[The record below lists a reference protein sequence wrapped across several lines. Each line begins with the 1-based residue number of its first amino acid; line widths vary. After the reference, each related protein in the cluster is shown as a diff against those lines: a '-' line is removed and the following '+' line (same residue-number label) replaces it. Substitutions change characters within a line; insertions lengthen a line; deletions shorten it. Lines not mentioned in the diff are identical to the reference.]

1 MSRREMMFFVAGVAL
16 TTAFTTLFFAASHA
30 ETNTASVANA
40 AASVS
45 ADITTAS
52 AVAATAHGSNDAASF
67 DANTVRTAQLISNQ
81 PSANAGSLDDV
92 TERLA
97 TRLASN
103 GGSDADW
110 RLLAESYDYLGK
122 LQEAADARSH
132 IAIASAQASRVK

>member
-1 MSRREMMFFVAGVAL
+1 MFFVAGVAL
-16 TTAFTTLFFAASHA
+16 TSAFAALFFAAGHA
-30 ETNTASVANA
+30 DTNTASVAANTA
-40 AASVS
+40 TASV
-45 ADITTAS
+45 
-52 AVAATAHGSNDAASF
+52 VAATAHPANDAASF

-81 PSANAGSLDDV
+81 SSANAGSLDEV
-92 TERLA
+92 TEKLA

-110 RLLAESYDYLGK
+110 RLLAESYDYMGK

>member
-16 TTAFTTLFFAASHA
+16 TTAFTGLFFAASHA
-30 ETNTASVANA
+30 ETNTASVAHTGAAAPVA
-40 AASVS
+40 AAS
-45 ADITTAS
+45 
-52 AVAATAHGSNDAASF
+52 ATF
-67 DANTVRTAQLISNQ
+67 DANTVRTAQLISNSS
-81 PSANAGSLDDV
+81 SANAGSLDDV

-110 RLLAESYDYLGK
+110 RLLAESYDYMGK

-132 IAIASAQASRVK
+132 IAIASVTAQASRTQ

>member
-1 MSRREMMFFVAGVAL
+1 MFFVAGVAL
-16 TTAFTTLFFAASHA
+16 TTAFTALFFAASHA
-30 ETNTASVANA
+30 QTNTVSVA
-40 AASVS
+40 
-45 ADITTAS
+45 DTTATAS
-52 AVAATAHGSNDAASF
+52 IIAATAHPSGDAASF

-81 PSANAGSLDDV
+81 PSSANAGSLDEV

-97 TRLASN
+97 TRLAST

-132 IAIASAQASRVK
+132 IAVASAQASRVK